1 MFVSTLSDLQVVFAE
16 KRSHQPREGDC
27 LFHLSTL
34 LSFMDSA
41 KYTRREQLLEDGF
54 VRKCPMPIT
63 SVRSSDNVVVN
74 ESCVRD
80 CL

>member
-1 MFVSTLSDLQVVFAE
+1 MFVSTLSDLHVVFAE

-27 LFHLSTL
+27 LFHVSDI
-34 LSFMDSA
+34 LSFMDSEE
-41 KYTRREQLLEDGF
+41 KKVESSCWKDGF

-63 SVRSSDNVVVN
+63 SVRSSENVVVN